1 MPYRP
6 ALSLCLILRPESLL
20 CNVSK
25 TLFHSLNSA
34 TPTTLIIG
42 QPLIQI
48 ILVFTGS
55 CFTMYSIT
63 YCSIILRVN
72 NEYLTLVWAIKNE
85 RVKIIGFISK
95 IMHIMG
101 VLIRGLL
108 THLVEMTSTR
118 QCCVLWDYCVVVMA
132 ESQEH
137 SSEIA
142 DKVVNE
148 DASTLTCL
156 CC

>member
-1 MPYRP
+1 
-6 ALSLCLILRPESLL
+6 
-20 CNVSK
+20 
-25 TLFHSLNSA
+25 
-34 TPTTLIIG
+34 
-42 QPLIQI
+42 
-48 ILVFTGS
+48 
-55 CFTMYSIT
+55 
-63 YCSIILRVN
+63 
-72 NEYLTLVWAIKNE
+72 
-85 RVKIIGFISK
+85 
-95 IMHIMG
+95 MG

-108 THLVEMTSTR
+108 THLVEKTSTEKTSTR

-132 ESQEH
+132 ESQEQ

>member
-1 MPYRP
+1 MSAATKYV
-6 ALSLCLILRPESLL
+6 SYHQQKYHSGYQILCISSMDFP
-20 CNVSK
+20 
-25 TLFHSLNSA
+25 
-34 TPTTLIIG
+34 
-42 QPLIQI
+42 QQI
-48 ILVFTGS
+48 YLGCCIR
-55 CFTMYSIT
+55 

-72 NEYLTLVWAIKNE
+72 NEREREYLTLVWAIKNE

-108 THLVEMTSTR
+108 THLVEKTSTR

-132 ESQEH
+132 ESQEQ